1 MFSSYDFK
9 RFGSELKLRR
19 NRLKLS
25 QKAVSVAT
33 GVHQDTLRRI
43 ENGRVIPKYETIEV
57 LSVLYKTD
65 LLLLLKSLRSDYELE
80 NLYVKMDKAI
90 LSHQYH
96 KIKELE
102 MELEKIKASKKGV
115 LINEGDLDYLEVF
128 IKASGIYHNDP
139 QNMINA
145 KNMVIKVLGNLDI
158 SKPLRED
165 EPFNLLEVR
174 LLMLLSAILMDMDEF
189 KECLNILEFTLSVLK
204 DEIFKS
210 QDIVHMVIITYVNIS
225 YCNHRIDN
233 HKNALM
239 IANEGITYANQHYSL
254 YGVYSLLSRKAVA
267 EYLLGD
273 ENYKDTIKKNRYIM
287 EFMNIPN
294 KLELYAGI
302 FKEKYNIDIYEF

>member
-1 MFSSYDFK
+1 MFSSYDFI

-25 QKAVSVAT
+25 QKAVSTAT

-90 LSHQYH
+90 LTHQYH
-96 KIKELE
+96 EITELE

-115 LINEGDLDYLEVF
+115 LINEGDLDHLEVF

-139 QNMINA
+139 QNMVNA
-145 KNMVIKVLGNLDI
+145 KNMVIKALGNLDI
-158 SKPLRED
+158 SKPLNED

-210 QDIVHMVIITYVNIS
+210 QDIVHMVIITYTNIS
-225 YCNHRIDN
+225 YCKHRIDN
-233 HKNALM
+233 HEEALDY
-239 IANEGITYANQHYSL
+239 AHKGIKYANQHHSSYEL
-254 YGVYSLLSRKAVA
+254 YSLLSRKAVA

-273 ENYKDTIKKNRYIM
+273 ENYRDTMRKIKSIM
-287 EFMNIPN
+287 EVTDNGDN
-294 KLELYAGI
+294 LVLYAGI